1 VRGDQ
6 LTSHRVHVDPDRAQ
20 HGRLVHASTWRLT
33 RKPDA
38 GPVGHG
44 ACRRRGIVPRVT
56 SEASPAGLL
65 AEVLTDAVGGRFPLA
80 DGRVVVAP
88 PWQDGVEAVVVFTG
102 HAVIATTLPLD
113 AVLAAGADGFGGA
126 TLPPLLTLMTGE
138 GGEVECLDVL
148 LGARGTGGGRLPPSP
163 SAETHPRAMHA
174 RHWRTNVRVHGDD
187 RGLLLLVDGIAGL
200 PQISYEVPLR
210 LRGRGNGRS
219 LLADGLALVDRGEA
233 VLTARRP
240 RQRALSCRD
249 CPAARART
257 YDPGRRRRFK

>member
-1 VRGDQ
+1 
-6 LTSHRVHVDPDRAQ
+6 
-20 HGRLVHASTWRLT
+20 
-33 RKPDA
+33 
-38 GPVGHG
+38 
-44 ACRRRGIVPRVT
+44 
-56 SEASPAGLL
+56 
-65 AEVLTDAVGGRFPLA
+65 
-80 DGRVVVAP
+80 
-88 PWQDGVEAVVVFTG
+88 
-102 HAVIATTLPLD
+102 
-113 AVLAAGADGFGGA
+113 
-126 TLPPLLTLMTGE
+126 
-138 GGEVECLDVL
+138 
-148 LGARGTGGGRLPPSP
+148 
-163 SAETHPRAMHA
+163 
-174 RHWRTNVRVHGDD
+174 VHGDD